1 MTAPELM
8 MPEYV
13 NLKNYLNINKRWL
26 QKCLIDHPESLDL
39 MANLKHETANAVR
52 PAFSPI

>member
-13 NLKNYLNINKRWL
+13 NLKNHPNINKKWL
-26 QKCLIDHPESLDL
+26 QKCLIEHPESLDL